1 MQGRKIEWTP
11 EMDDKL
17 RREFPHRITIDICKD
32 LGISLRSAIRRARV
46 LGIEKEEGFLEANRQ
61 EITNRATKG
70 LKTTDKHG
78 GRFVK
83 GQHAYPE
90 GEFKK
95 GHTESE
101 EAKKRRI
108 EKGSATRRQTIY
120 QERLRL
126 KYGLPQRTKLKLNK
140 RYYIPIPDE

>member
-1 MQGRKIEWTP
+1 MKGIKIEWTP
-11 EMDDKL
+11 EMDEKL
-17 RREFPHRITIDICKD
+17 RREFPHRITIDICKE

-46 LGIEKEEGFLEANRQ
+46 LGIEKEDGFLDSHRQ
-61 EITNRATKG
+61 EIQKRATKG
-70 LKTTDKHG
+70 LKITTKHG
-78 GRFVK
+78 GRFAK

-101 EAKKRRI
+101 EVKKKRI

-126 KYGLPQRTKLKLNK
+126 KYDLPQRTKLKLNK